1 MEWKNIG
8 IECIKTAIKEIRKIK
23 EVKALNSEINIQ
35 TNADLVSNKTII
47 NFLKDKKVGC
57 NLFSEENKNMLK
69 INGGN
74 DRIVF
79 VIDPI
84 DNTHLYLRG
93 ELSFCSV
100 ALMILV
106 NDFPRYSFVGDIS
119 NGDIYYCDDN
129 FAYKNGQKIRVPSE
143 IQGRNII
150 LGWAPYK
157 LRIERLF
164 GNLSDLT
171 KGNYYL
177 YNFGGQLQT
186 VKIATGN
193 YDAYVEVRA
202 ETLNEFCGAAI
213 VERAGGIVS
222 TAKGKKIVYEPN
234 KKQTLIIARNK
245 KIHNDILNRLKD
257 KDYEN

>member
-1 MEWKNIG
+1 MNWINVGIG
-8 IECIKTAIKEIRKIK
+8 CIESAIKELKEIK

-35 TNADLVSNKTII
+35 TNADLVSNKAII
-47 NFLKDKKVGC
+47 NFLKDNKIKC
-57 NLFSEENKNMLK
+57 NVFSEEEKGALK

-74 DRIVF
+74 ERIIF
-79 VIDPI
+79 VVDPI

-93 ELSFCSV
+93 EISFCSV

-106 NDFPRYSFVGDIS
+106 NGVPEYSFVGDIS
-119 NGDIYYCDDN
+119 NEDIYYCDKS
-129 FAYKNGQKIRVPSE
+129 FAYKNEKRIRISSK

-171 KGNYYL
+171 EDNYYL
-177 YNFGGQLQT
+177 YNFGGQLQA

-193 YDAYVEVRA
+193 YDAYVEIRA
-202 ETLNEFCGAAI
+202 ETLNEFCGAVI
-213 VERAGGIVS
+213 VERSGGIVS
-222 TAKGKKIVYEPN
+222 TAKGEKIIYEPK

-245 KIHNDILNRLKD
+245 KIYNAILNKLKD
-257 KDYEN
+257 KNYEN